1 MSRLFFAR
9 NISHFAKIFLS
20 GNRALLAEISYP
32 VFQMPSYYQ
41 YSSYSTPSGGVRRT
55 STTTTSYSSSNFG
68 DPSSGIQRKYS
79 STSND
84 GNYRTTTTTT
94 QRRTS
99 SSSSHNKMTDD
110 GLITS
115 YAGSAND
122 IFNALN
128 NAENAKGYKDQDYNK
143 LKEKCRRTG
152 QLFEDSTFPAN
163 DRSLFFSQPS
173 PRRFVWKR
181 PGVSVYKHIISI

>member
-1 MSRLFFAR
+1 
-9 NISHFAKIFLS
+9 
-20 GNRALLAEISYP
+20 
-32 VFQMPSYYQ
+32 MPSYYQ

-84 GNYRTTTTTT
+84 GNYRTTATTT
-94 QRRTS
+94 QRRTSS

-152 QLFEDSTFPAN
+152 QLFEDPAFPAN

>member
-1 MSRLFFAR
+1 
-9 NISHFAKIFLS
+9 
-20 GNRALLAEISYP
+20 
-32 VFQMPSYYQ
+32 MPSYYQ

-55 STTTTSYSSSNFG
+55 SSTTTSYSSSNFG

-84 GNYRTTTTTT
+84 GNYKTTTTT

-99 SSSSHNKMTDD
+99 SSSSQNRITDD

-115 YAGSAND
+115 YSGSGND
-122 IFNALN
+122 IFNAIN
-128 NAENAKGYKDQDYNK
+128 DAENAKGYKDQDYNK

-152 QLFEDSTFPAN
+152 QLFEDTAFPAN

-181 PGVSVYKHIISI
+181 PGVSDYNNVNSTARAGFVTIASVSFE